1 MSVRVAAET
10 ISNSV
15 ADSLQL
21 LLNKKINGFEGCKPT
36 IEYIRCFND
45 LFDVMNSKYENA
57 IGLKKP
63 INEENIESIISLF
76 EKSITYIEKLK
87 LNAHGKC
94 VLKSK
99 CRTGFRG
106 FIQNMRHF
114 KMMYTKYIENGVLDK
129 IVTYRFS
136 QDHLEILFG
145 RIRQMFGCNNNP
157 TVLQFESAF
166 RKLLGQHQIEASQYA
181 NCQDHGKI

>member
-1 MSVRVAAET
+1 MNKLTKKHISWDANIMSVRVAAET

-63 INEENIESIISLF
+63 INEENIESIIS
-76 EKSITYIEKLK
+76 YIQALRT
-87 LNAHGKC
+87 
-94 VLKSK
+94 SK
-99 CRTGFRG
+99 
-106 FIQNMRHF
+106 N
-114 KMMYTKYIENGVLDK
+114 
-129 IVTYRFS
+129 
-136 QDHLEILFG
+136 
-145 RIRQMFGCNNNP
+145 
-157 TVLQFESAF
+157 
-166 RKLLGQHQIEASQYA
+166 
-181 NCQDHGKI
+181 